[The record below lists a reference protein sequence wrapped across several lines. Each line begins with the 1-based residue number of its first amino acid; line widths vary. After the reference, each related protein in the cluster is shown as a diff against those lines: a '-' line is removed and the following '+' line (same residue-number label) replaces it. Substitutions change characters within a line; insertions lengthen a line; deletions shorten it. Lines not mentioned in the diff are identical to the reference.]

1 MNKDK
6 DKSKKK
12 SEVLLNT
19 LITIFT
25 IAIIVL
31 IGFLAYQYNKD
42 KNSDENKLAY
52 TDLVKEIQAGNVEK
66 IGMKNFLG
74 ILSAILKGIMIAI
87 SLFTSWK

>member
-66 IGMKNFLG
+66 IEMTTGSM
-74 ILSAILKGIMIAI
+74 SLKVKIKRI
-87 SLFTSWK
+87 

>member
-31 IGFLAYQYNKD
+31 IGFLHIN
-42 KNSDENKLAY
+42 
-52 TDLVKEIQAGNVEK
+52 IIK
-66 IGMKNFLG
+66 IKILMKTN
-74 ILSAILKGIMIAI
+74 
-87 SLFTSWK
+87 